1 VDLRALARPSGALAM
16 VALDQRESLR
26 TIVAERSGRE
36 LDAVS
41 DGEIRRLKAAI
52 AAAVTPHASAILLDT
67 RFGVEP
73 VREAGALAP
82 SCALILAADELEQER
97 GMPVEE
103 TDLDEAV
110 DVDAIH
116 ASGAVALKLLVLWR
130 GEATRSRLESIVL
143 AFLERCRRARVLSV
157 LEAVVRPPGGVDA
170 GSWDREAAIL
180 DAAQALSPLGPDLYK
195 TEVRLHGRGDQDEIH
210 DRCIA
215 LDAAIGRPWVVLSQG
230 VDVEDFPGAVE
241 AACRAGA
248 SGFLAGRAIWT
259 DSIGAGGE
267 DELRGRLEEIA
278 VPRLRQLGEL
288 VDRIARPVGV
298 PI

>member
-1 VDLRALARPSGALAM
+1 MDLRALARPSGALAM

-67 RFGVEP
+67 RFGLEP
-73 VREAGALAP
+73 VREAAALAP
-82 SCALILAADELEQER
+82 SCALILAADELEQEP

-110 DVDAIH
+110 DVDAID

-130 GEATRSRLESIVL
+130 GEGSRPRLESIVL
-143 AFLERCRRARVLSV
+143 AFLDRCRRARVLSV
-157 LEAVVRPPGGVDA
+157 LEAVVRPPRGVDA

-195 TEVRLHGRGDQDEIH
+195 AEVPLHGRGDQDEIH

-215 LDAAIGRPWVVLSQG
+215 LDAAIGRPWVLLSQG
-230 VDVEDFPGAVE
+230 VDVDDFPAAVD

-259 DSIGAGGE
+259 DSIGPGGE
-267 DELRGRLEEIA
+267 DELRSRLEEIA